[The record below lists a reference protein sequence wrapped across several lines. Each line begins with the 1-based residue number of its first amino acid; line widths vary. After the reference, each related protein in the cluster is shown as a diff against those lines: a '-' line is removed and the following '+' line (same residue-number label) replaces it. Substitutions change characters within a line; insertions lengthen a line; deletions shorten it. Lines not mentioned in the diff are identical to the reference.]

1 MAPPSDT
8 KVPMTSSQATLPTR
22 NSRGFLILK
31 PTSLGFRVAKLCFS
45 KAILSVKW
53 HPNQTLCIRK
63 KILEGWQITLWRAPL
78 RHQVVRMSKLEL
90 VSNRTSKTTPT
101 ARFQTNQHTSIQ
113 CQPFKA
119 EQKKHLVSKPR
130 LDLTPCQKLKKM
142 TWWWI
147 WPRDANLKC
156 LIMAATVW
164 KDAGPAET
172 WNGQWKPCKTCWTLW
187 QKFAMSTWPGLC
199 LCFRLP
205 LWESFRFGA
214 SFGNCSFGDL

>member
-1 MAPPSDT
+1 MAPQSDT
-8 KVPMTSSQATLPTR
+8 LYSKKDFGGLTNHSLKSAFKTPSGSNVKAWIGVKSDLQNDTNSQVSDKSAHINPMSTIQNRTKEALGVKTQVGFDTMSKV
-22 NSRGFLILK
+22 
-31 PTSLGFRVAKLCFS
+31 
-45 KAILSVKW
+45 
-53 HPNQTLCIRK
+53 K
-63 KILEGWQITLWRAPL
+63 KI
-78 RHQVVRMSKLEL
+78 
-90 VSNRTSKTTPT
+90 
-101 ARFQTNQHTSIQ
+101 
-113 CQPFKA
+113 
-119 EQKKHLVSKPR
+119 
-130 LDLTPCQKLKKM
+130 M